1 MICARLVLTRSA
13 VGLMRAKS
21 CAVTMPCVS
30 AFSGRCKLST
40 SAVAKNSSR
49 LGATSK
55 TRLACPRHRAF
66 PTPAQDAHLKC
77 LPDPRDKAADA
88 AKSIDAE
95 CLAHHPGSQRA
106 EPQAGLEPLHLLRN
120 MAQGSKDQPP
130 GEFGGGIGR
139 TRSAR
144 RDHDAALGADRQINL
159 ADVASGLA
167 DQLKPRQLF
176 NDGPWYGR
184 TLLDQQGCF
193 SIA

>member
-106 EPQAGLEPLHLLRN
+106 EPQAGFEPLHLLRN

-130 GEFGGGIGR
+130 GEFGTEPIHLSPRDVHHWHALRLIIASAPKDRARSRRASSGSL
-139 TRSAR
+139 TRQRAPFS
-144 RDHDAALGADRQINL
+144 L
-159 ADVASGLA
+159 ATVA
-167 DQLKPRQLF
+167 P
-176 NDGPWYGR
+176 
-184 TLLDQQGCF
+184 
-193 SIA
+193 

>member
-1 MICARLVLTRSA
+1 MICARLGLTRRDVSF
-13 VGLMRAKS
+13 MRAKS

-55 TRLACPRHRAF
+55 PASRARAIEPSRPQHRTCISNACPTHA
-66 PTPAQDAHLKC
+66 
-77 LPDPRDKAADA
+77 KAADA

-130 GEFGGGIGR
+130 GEFGGGVGR
-139 TRSAR
+139 TRSTC
-144 RDHDAALGADRQINL
+144 RDHDAVLGAGRQINV